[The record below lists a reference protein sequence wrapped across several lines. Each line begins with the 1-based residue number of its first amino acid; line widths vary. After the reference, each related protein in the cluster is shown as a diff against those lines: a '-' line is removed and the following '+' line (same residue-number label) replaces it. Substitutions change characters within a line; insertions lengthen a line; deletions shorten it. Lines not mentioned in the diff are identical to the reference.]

1 MDAKE
6 AQRYI
11 GFVNDELN
19 GVMLYHALAANEK
32 NPKLAEVYRRMATVE
47 QHHADEWLRRLHAEG
62 VQVSPFKPAFRTH
75 LLSWMAKRLGVNFV
89 LPSVTAMES
98 NGANAYARVPNAG
111 QMSADEQSHG
121 RMLGQITQT
130 LRGGIEGGALAQ
142 IEGRHR
148 GTGNALRAAVLGA
161 NDGLVST
168 LSLVMGVAGAGLSSH
183 SILITG
189 LAGLLAGAISM
200 ALGEWLSVQSSRE
213 LYTKQIAIE
222 KAEIEASP
230 DEEIA
235 ELSLIYEIAR
245 AGSEQGSPVGHR
257 SHGEQGYCARYP
269 RARRTGR
276 EPRRTGWVRLGS
288 SSDLIPALRSG
299 RIIAR
304 LTLHFLW
311 GDDGCDRERRICD
324 GWAICYRCSDLALH
338 RPDGVVLWDAYG
350 GVWALRRDCYL
361 HDWTS
366 AGCERGRVK

>member
-62 VQVSPFKPAFRTH
+62 VQVPPFKPAFRTH

-235 ELSLIYEIAR
+235 ELSLIYESRGLDQNKAR
-245 AGSEQGSPVGHR
+245 QLATDLMANKDTALDTLAREELGVNPEELGGSAWEAAVTSFLLFALGALLPVSPFIFFGGMTAVIVSVAFATVGLFVIGAAT
-257 SHGEQGYCARYP
+257 SLF
-269 RARRTGR
+269 TGR
-276 EPRRTGWVRLGS
+276 TVLFSGMRMVVFGLCAAIVTYTIGHLLG
-288 SSDLIPALRSG
+288 
-299 RIIAR
+299 
-304 LTLHFLW
+304 
-311 GDDGCDRERRICD
+311 
-324 GWAICYRCSDLALH
+324 
-338 RPDGVVLWDAYG
+338 VNV
-350 GVWALRRDCYL
+350 
-361 HDWTS
+361 
-366 AGCERGRVK
+366 AG

>member
-47 QHHADEWLRRLHAEG
+47 QHHADEWLRRLHTEG
-62 VQVSPFKPAFRTH
+62 VQVPPFKPAFRTH

-98 NGANAYARVPNAG
+98 NGANAYAQVPNAG

-121 RMLGQITQT
+121 RMLGQISRT

-168 LSLVMGVAGAGLSSH
+168 LSLVMGVAGAGLASH

-235 ELSLIYEIAR
+235 ELSLIYESRGLDENKAR
-245 AGSEQGSPVGHR
+245 QLATDLMANKDTALDTLAREELGVNPEELGGSAWEAALTSFMLFSVGALLPVSPFIFFEGMTAVIVSVGFATVGLFVIGAAT
-257 SHGEQGYCARYP
+257 SLF
-269 RARRTGR
+269 TGR
-276 EPRRTGWVRLGS
+276 SVLFSGMRMVVFGLSAAVVTYTIGHLLGVNVTG
-288 SSDLIPALRSG
+288 
-299 RIIAR
+299 
-304 LTLHFLW
+304 
-311 GDDGCDRERRICD
+311 
-324 GWAICYRCSDLALH
+324 
-338 RPDGVVLWDAYG
+338 
-350 GVWALRRDCYL
+350 
-361 HDWTS
+361 
-366 AGCERGRVK
+366 